1 MGVAVVFI
9 IVVAVGAATLL
20 ISKFFPVVAAR
31 KRQFFLRRKF
41 VDLSPLSGQEANKA
55 LKRQLDW
62 LERKFPG
69 RSKEWYLEKAV
80 YDLERDR
87 F

>member
-1 MGVAVVFI
+1 MVVAVVFVI
-9 IVVAVGAATLL
+9 IVAVGATALL
-20 ISKFFPVVAAR
+20 ISKFVPSIRTR
-31 KRQFFLRRKF
+31 KRQLFLRRRF
-41 VDLSPLSGQEANKA
+41 VALSPLSGKEADKA
-55 LKRQLDW
+55 LRRQLDW

-69 RSKEWYLEKAV
+69 RSREWYLEKAV